1 MNLKNF
7 YILGQITSF
16 MKKLALL
23 LLLLILG
30 CQPVKEAS
38 LDTQSQVTEEFVA
51 VAEKAIPAV
60 VSIEA
65 GAATGSG
72 FIIDKEGRIITNY
85 HVIDKAPTLRVYL
98 PDKRI
103 FSAQVIGFD
112 AETDVALIKIK
123 GDNLPVATLGD
134 SDNLKIGQKV
144 AAIGSPFGLESTIT
158 TGIVSA
164 KHRSRGHTIY
174 RDFIQTDANVNPGNS
189 GGPLVDLDGNVIGIN
204 TFILAKSEGLGFS
217 IPINLA
223 KRIVDE
229 LLTKGKITR
238 GFLGVQATNLIQVD
252 DKGNGQTL
260 KGALIKDV
268 LKTGPAGKAGIKPG
282 DVIKKLGDVDIE
294 NANILQ
300 NEIAWIPVNST
311 IKITV
316 DRPTKEKVFEEKV
329 FEVTIEERPDKS

>member
-1 MNLKNF
+1 
-7 YILGQITSF
+7 
-16 MKKLALL
+16 MKKISLL

-38 LDTQSQVTEEFVA
+38 LDAQVTEEFVA

-65 GAATGSG
+65 GSATGSG
-72 FIIDKEGRIITNY
+72 FVIDKDGHIMTNY
-85 HVIDKAPTLRVYL
+85 HVVDKAPSIRVYL
-98 PDKRI
+98 ADKRI
-103 FSAQVIGFD
+103 FSAEVIGFD
-112 AETDVALIKIK
+112 EETDVALIKIN
-123 GDNLPVATLGD
+123 GDDLPVAILGD

-164 KHRSRGHTIY
+164 KHRSRGKTIY

-189 GGPLVDLDGNVIGIN
+189 GGPLVDLDGNIVGIN

-223 KRIVDE
+223 KKIVE
-229 LLTKGKITR
+229 NLLTKGEIVR
-238 GFLGVQATNLIQVD
+238 GFLGVQATNVIQVD
-252 DKGNGQTL
+252 EEGNGQIL

-268 LKTGPAGKAGIKPG
+268 LKGGPADEAGIKSG
-282 DVIKKLGDVDIE
+282 DVIKKLGDLEIE
-294 NANILQ
+294 NANALQ
-300 NEIAWIPVNST
+300 NEIAWVPVNST
-311 IKITV
+311 IKVTI
-316 DRPTKEKVFEEKV
+316 DRPTQDKVFVEKI
-329 FEVTIEERPDKS
+329 FEVTISQRPDNN

>member
-1 MNLKNF
+1 
-7 YILGQITSF
+7 
-16 MKKLALL
+16 MKKVTLL

-30 CQPVKEAS
+30 CQAKEVQ
-38 LDTQSQVTEEFVA
+38 LDAQVTEEFVA

-65 GAATGSG
+65 GTATGSG
-72 FIIDKEGRIITNY
+72 FIIDKDGHIMTNY
-85 HVIDKAPTLRVYL
+85 HVVDKAPSIRVYL

-103 FSAQVIGFD
+103 FSAEVIGFD
-112 AETDVALIKIK
+112 EETDVALIKIN
-123 GDNLPVATLGD
+123 GDNLPIATMGD

-164 KHRSRGHTIY
+164 KHRSRGKTIY

-223 KRIVDE
+223 KKIIEE
-229 LLTKGKITR
+229 LLTKGEIIR
-238 GFLGVQATNLIQVD
+238 GFLGVQATNVIQVD
-252 DKGNGQTL
+252 DEGNGQIL

-268 LKTGPAGKAGIKPG
+268 LNNGPADKAGIKSG
-282 DVIKKLGDVDIE
+282 DVIKKLGDLEIE
-294 NANILQ
+294 NANVLQ
-300 NEIAWIPVNST
+300 NEIAWVPVNST
-311 IKITV
+311 ITITV
-316 DRPTKEKVFEEKV
+316 DRPTKDKVFVEKI
-329 FEVTIEERPDKS
+329 FEVTLGERPDRS

>member
-1 MNLKNF
+1 
-7 YILGQITSF
+7 
-16 MKKLALL
+16 MKKLTLL

-30 CQPVKEAS
+30 CQPLKEVQ
-38 LDTQSQVTEEFVA
+38 LDVQVTEEFVA

-65 GAATGSG
+65 GTATGSG
-72 FIIDKEGRIITNY
+72 FIIDKEGNIMTNY
-85 HVIDKAPTLRVYL
+85 HVVDKAPSIRVYL
-98 PDKRI
+98 ADKRI
-103 FSAQVIGFD
+103 FSAEVIGFD
-112 AETDVALIKIK
+112 EETDVALIKINGK
-123 GDNLPVATLGD
+123 DLPVATLGD

-164 KHRSRGHTIY
+164 KHRSRGKTIY

-223 KRIVDE
+223 KKIIEE
-229 LLTKGKITR
+229 LLTKGEIIR
-238 GFLGVQATNLIQVD
+238 GFLGVQATNVIQVD
-252 DKGNGQTL
+252 DEGNGQIL

-268 LKTGPAGKAGIKPG
+268 LNNGPADKAGIKSG
-282 DVIKKLGDVDIE
+282 DVIKKLGDLEIE
-294 NANILQ
+294 NANTLQ
-300 NEIAWIPVNST
+300 NEIAWVPVNST
-311 IKITV
+311 ITITV
-316 DRPTKEKVFEEKV
+316 DRPTKDKVFVEKI
-329 FEVTIEERPDKS
+329 FEVTLGERPDRS